1 MRSAPHELDAVARA
15 KTNTQLADA
24 PSPTDCTS
32 PGLPCAKRAMRP
44 RILIR
49 ASRSPSALSQFA
61 KASVFEPRTSR
72 HVYRSIRSVNGAVR
86 GKRARL
92 RGSSAMWVTRH
103 AGRQHTR
110 AAASIRPCGYA
121 ARWAMSSRCS
131 FETQLGLAM
140 RRGTI
145 HVQARLELP
154 CHSGPTAGSTRNPES
169 RSAAALHTGFPI
181 GCSAAVGTDTG
192 LITPTARQRPSGRVR
207 KPSDGSP
214 SRGCRLRP

>member
-1 MRSAPHELDAVARA
+1 MSLCCVFLDPPPSRMVDMRSAPHEIDAVARA

-145 HVQARLELP
+145 HVQARLEAPL
-154 CHSGPTAGSTRNPES
+154 SFRADRRFDPES
-169 RSAAALHTGFPI
+169 RVAEHRSTSHWIPDRLL
-181 GCSAAVGTDTG
+181 CSRRD
-192 LITPTARQRPSGRVR
+192 
-207 KPSDGSP
+207 
-214 SRGCRLRP
+214 